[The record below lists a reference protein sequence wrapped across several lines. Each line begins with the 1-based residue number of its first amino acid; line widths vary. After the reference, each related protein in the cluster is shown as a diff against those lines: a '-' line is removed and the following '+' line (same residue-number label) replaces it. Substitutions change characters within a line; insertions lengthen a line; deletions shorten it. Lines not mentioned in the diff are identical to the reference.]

1 MVERSRPSL
10 SAIARFD
17 QPKRY
22 RSAMRTRSS
31 SDKNPCRHRG
41 RWRDDRPVVV
51 LAASGTV
58 TPTTPPSLTGLAVNA
73 KLPTHLRIVQPLF
86 HQAKVKLTLDD

>member
-1 MVERSRPSL
+1 
-10 SAIARFD
+10 
-17 QPKRY
+17 
-22 RSAMRTRSS
+22 
-31 SDKNPCRHRG
+31 
-41 RWRDDRPVVV
+41 
-51 LAASGTV
+51 V